1 MGHYVNIDR
10 IWILI
15 FMFQAYS
22 NDLLLKI
29 GTTTVLDGDVA
40 ENQRENAKG

>member
-1 MGHYVNIDR
+1 
-10 IWILI
+10 
-15 FMFQAYS
+15 MFQAYS